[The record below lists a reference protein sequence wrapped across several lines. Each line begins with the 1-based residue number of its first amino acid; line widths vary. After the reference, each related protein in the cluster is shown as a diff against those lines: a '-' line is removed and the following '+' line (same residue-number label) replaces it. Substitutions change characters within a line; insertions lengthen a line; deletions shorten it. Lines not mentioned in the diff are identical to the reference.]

1 MLSVAAMVSCVYVP
15 VKLMPLQARNTSYA
29 GQTAQSVASP
39 TEVSLP
45 GFMNA
50 TVILT
55 FEAMQ
60 WQHMGNMRY
69 RQETPCLKVACTAQ
83 QDNEPTLEWYAACLY
98 GMPHAYWQIT

>member
-50 TVILT
+50 NVILT

-60 WQHMGNMRY
+60 WQHMG
-69 RQETPCLKVACTAQ
+69 T
-83 QDNEPTLEWYAACLY
+83 
-98 GMPHAYWQIT
+98 